1 MTKFS
6 GAKGYVGA
14 STAIAGI
21 NQWSMD
27 YTVDMLET
35 TDFSV
40 SGVAAYIPGVNRW
53 SGTFSGYKDGAPK
66 GIGATA
72 AVDLW
77 LIESATTAGVAS
89 TEAKAWTGSAYI
101 SGIHPTTNFDGIVS
115 YAYDFQGT
123 AAVTVPV
130 S

>member
-1 MTKFS
+1 MAKFS

-27 YTVDMLET
+27 YTVDMIET

-40 SGVAAYIPGVNRW
+40 VGVAAYIPGVNRW
-53 SGTFSGYKDGAPK
+53 SGTFSGYKDGAPT
-66 GIGATA
+66 GLGTTT

-77 LIESATTAGVAS
+77 LIESATAAVAS
-89 TEAKAWTGSAYI
+89 SEAKAWKGSAYI
-101 SGIHPTTNFDGIVS
+101 SGVHPTTNFDGIVS
-115 YAYDFQGT
+115 YAYDFQGS
-123 AAVTVPV
+123 ASLTVAT

>member
-1 MTKFS
+1 MAKFS
-6 GAKGYVGA
+6 GAKGYVGV
-14 STAIAGI
+14 STAVAGI

-40 SGVAAYIPGVNRW
+40 SGVAAYIPGVSRA

-66 GIGATA
+66 GLGTVST
-72 AVDLW
+72 VDLW
-77 LIESATTAGVAS
+77 LVESASAAVAS
-89 TEAKAWTGSAYI
+89 SEAKVWKMSAYI
-101 SGIHPTTNFDGIVS
+101 NGIHPSANFDGIVGI
-115 YAYDFQGT
+115 AYDFQATG
-123 AAVTVPV
+123 AVTLPT

>member
-1 MTKFS
+1 MAKFS
-6 GAKGYVGA
+6 GNKGYVGV
-14 STAIAGI
+14 STAVAGI

-40 SGVAAYIPGVNRW
+40 AGVAAFIPGVYRW
-53 SGTFSGYKDGAPK
+53 SGAFSGYKDGAPQ
-66 GIGATA
+66 GLGTVS

-77 LIESATTAGVAS
+77 LVENATAAAAS
-89 TEAKAWTGSAYI
+89 SEAKVWKGSAYL
-101 SGIHPTTNFDGIVS
+101 SGLHPTTNFDGIVS
-115 YAYDFQGT
+115 YGYDFQGT
-123 AAVTVPV
+123 AGLGLPT